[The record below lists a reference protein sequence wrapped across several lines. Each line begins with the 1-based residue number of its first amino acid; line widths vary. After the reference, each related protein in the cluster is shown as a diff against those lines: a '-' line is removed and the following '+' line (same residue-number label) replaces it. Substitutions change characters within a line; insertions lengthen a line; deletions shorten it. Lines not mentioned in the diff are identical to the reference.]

1 MEKRGSLST
10 PIRNS
15 SVLAMVLERI
25 KEALINKELKPGD
38 LLPSETEL
46 VTNLGVGKTS
56 VREAIKML
64 QALGV
69 VEVRQGY
76 GTIIKEG
83 AGEELVNPLVFQL
96 LTQQGTNR
104 DILDLRIMFE
114 PAYAQMAMRNATEE
128 DIKAIESEVVNL
140 ESKTKSGTQ
149 GAEDDLNFHRAIL
162 NSTHNPYVIK
172 IGETVLKLFEA
183 SIRESVEK
191 IPQTAL
197 HDHKEIFKAFCKKDE
212 VELQKAVMNSFKG
225 WTDILFQE

>member
-1 MEKRGSLST
+1 MDKQNTLSK
-10 PIRNS
+10 PIKNQS
-15 SVLAMVLERI
+15 ILAMVLDRI

-69 VEVRQGY
+69 VEVRQGF
-76 GTIIKEG
+76 GTIIKQSS
-83 AGEELVNPLVFQL
+83 GEELVNPLVFQL
-96 LTQQGTNR
+96 LTQQGTNK

-114 PAYAQMAMRNATEE
+114 PAYTIMAMQNASDE
-128 DIKAIESEVVNL
+128 DIKSIESTVINL
-140 ESKTKSGTQ
+140 ENKTKAGTQ
-149 GAEDDLNFHRAIL
+149 LVEDDLNFHRTIL

-172 IGETVLKLFEA
+172 IGETVLQLFEA
-183 SIRESVEK
+183 SMKESVAK

-197 HDHKEIFKAFCKKDE
+197 QDHKRIFEAFCRKDE
-212 VELQKAVMNSFKG
+212 KELKAAILSSFEG
-225 WTDILFQE
+225 WKEILIKE